1 MTTENNKPEIGNPN
15 NPQKELDL
23 EFNQMEPITP
33 KKPHTPEPSLL
44 NKAKGFMG
52 NFSRKDNP
60 SEVSFH
66 VRKEPTFGSVN
77 VAQQNEPTINNDTV
91 IKNDVVTET
100 VTPIHADKAEASV
113 SAQENITLENPKTN
127 EAPTVQTQAP
137 VNNIKN
143 PENWAVLQA
152 LPPKYRR
159 IFIVLL
165 LAILLLL
172 IWQWLKPSS
181 DTVNAFEQPN
191 SQNIPTQFQSLDQ
204 SQPLENNVLDNINNP
219 AAPTEN
225 TNPAQAATAPADP
238 ALTPAAPTNNVTTE
252 TAVPTSAPV
261 AAPSEQPTAV
271 APVKSALAEEKPKAV
286 EPVKPIEAP
295 KAAPKAVEKP
305 KTTTVEKPK
314 AVEKAKTTTVAEK
327 PKAQITQAKPVTKS
341 QGAPVVEA
349 KPVGSAT
356 AGKAAAESVKSATVG
371 SKTLTIPQGV
381 SLMQVFRDNSL
392 NISDVNAMTKANG
405 AGNSLS
411 SFKPGDKVQVSLNS
425 QGRVNELRLSN
436 GARFIRQADGSYQ
449 YKK

>member
-1 MTTENNKPEIGNPN
+1 MTTENNKPEIGNQN

-23 EFNQMEPITP
+23 EFDQMEPITP

-44 NKAKGFMG
+44 NKAKGFIG
-52 NFSRKDNP
+52 NFSRKGNP
-60 SEVSFH
+60 SEAPFH

-77 VAQQNEPTINNDTV
+77 VAQQNEPTINHDMV
-91 IKNDVVTET
+91 SKNDAVTEK
-100 VTPIHADKAEASV
+100 VAPIHADNTATPIST
-113 SAQENITLENPKTN
+113 QENITLEKPETS
-127 EAPTVQTQAP
+127 EAPVAQTQTQAP
-137 VNNIKN
+137 TNNIKN
-143 PENWAVLQA
+143 PENWAVLQV

-181 DTVNAFEQPN
+181 DTVNAFEQAN
-191 SQNIPTQFQSLDQ
+191 SQNIPTQFQPLNQ
-204 SQPLENNVLDNINNP
+204 SQPVENNVLDNINNS
-219 AAPTEN
+219 ATSIEN
-225 TNPAQAATAPADP
+225 TNSTESVTATDP
-238 ALTPAAPTNNVTTE
+238 VLTPAPTNNTATE
-252 TAVPTSAPV
+252 TRAPI
-261 AAPSEQPTAV
+261 ATQSEQLTAV
-271 APVKSALAEEKPKAV
+271 APGKSALAEEKPKAV

-295 KAAPKAVEKP
+295 KVVEKP
-305 KTTTVEKPK
+305 KTTTVENPK
-314 AVEKAKTTTVAEK
+314 TIEKAKTTVAEK
-327 PKAQITQAKPVTKS
+327 PKAQITQAKPVVKS
-341 QGAPVVEA
+341 QSVPVVEA
-349 KPVGSAT
+349 KPTGKAT
-356 AGKAAAESVKSATVG
+356 AERVKSATVG

-381 SLMQVFRDNSL
+381 SLMQVFRDNQL

>member
-23 EFNQMEPITP
+23 EFNEMEPITP

-91 IKNDVVTET
+91 LKNDVVTEP

-113 SAQENITLENPKTN
+113 SAQENIALENPKTN
-127 EAPTVQTQAP
+127 EAPTAQTQAP
-137 VNNIKN
+137 ANNIKN
-143 PENWAVLQA
+143 PENWAVLQV

-219 AAPTEN
+219 AAPT
-225 TNPAQAATAPADP
+225 DP

-261 AAPSEQPTAV
+261 AAPSEQPTTV

-305 KTTTVEKPK
+305 
-314 AVEKAKTTTVAEK
+314 KTTTVAEK

-425 QGRVNELRLSN
+425 KGRVNELRLSN